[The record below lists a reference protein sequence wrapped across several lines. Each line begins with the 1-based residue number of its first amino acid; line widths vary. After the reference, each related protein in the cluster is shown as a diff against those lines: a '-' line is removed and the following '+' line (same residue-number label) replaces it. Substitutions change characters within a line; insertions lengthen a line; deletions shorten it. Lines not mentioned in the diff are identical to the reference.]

1 MALSRDSS
9 NNSSNT
15 PPPEHKYTCSSNAP
29 CCPTTTRLRPGD
41 GKCSYVVYS
50 AGYSSNFRLQS
61 YINDWLFASASL
73 PENFGYL
80 SESRLLVML
89 LVFNRYVQSLVS
101 TNSGFIS
108 EVSRKLVSTLIE
120 FDQPLEHYMKLF
132 SSEKST

>member
-1 MALSRDSS
+1 
-9 NNSSNT
+9 
-15 PPPEHKYTCSSNAP
+15 
-29 CCPTTTRLRPGD
+29 
-41 GKCSYVVYS
+41 
-50 AGYSSNFRLQS
+50 
-61 YINDWLFASASL
+61 
-73 PENFGYL
+73 
-80 SESRLLVML
+80 ML